1 MSYAIDTFT
10 TCIGNIF
17 ATKTKSVQTKEEDSS
32 FFMLNESSLS
42 TILYRIEHL
51 FDGTM
56 NSTQKSLESNHRNYF
71 HHTTSNDVL
80 PPIGLIDDIANDLD
94 RYLTNDDHPSD
105 SSHTSSPSM
114 PPSTVLLT
122 PSSTVP
128 FEFVLNAP
136 TASLARI
143 SEETTTYLNQG
154 QPYEIK
160 FDVNQNSIASDHPL
174 STTTYRSILR
184 LCFWDKVLQAQERDL
199 MQKWINEYQSAT
211 LFDIDMNLTYGILS
225 IISSRQIPNAVEIVW
240 DAATTTSL
248 FLRFKCTSTDFA
260 QKRHG
265 GEKGIPLRIQIDTYY
280 ENDDQIKHLHSCCC
294 KIQLFRLK
302 GAQRKNKADQI
313 RIEKLNLDQ
322 RRRYQTTL
330 EYTILQSCH
339 VSPLY
344 TLNLLS
350 HSHPSDDLSDVS
362 SQTNLTSVTKKDLEN
377 NSKRYQTMDY
387 LSGSSANMNNPTMKI
402 TIRSSNEEILTWLK
416 MNNFNSIVNRFE
428 HYTGLDLLRLTLND
442 LHRICNGDDAI
453 SIRLYNQLNETIVA
467 PLKTLFIKTA
477 NHEVYSAVY
486 LHTLTRRELLD
497 KLFQLI
503 QQIPHETYQLIFE
516 LNKIRIKIDND
527 NVVKYSLPNHGQFYF
542 KTTSYELTL
551 SLINPV

>member
-1 MSYAIDTFT
+1 
-10 TCIGNIF
+10 
-17 ATKTKSVQTKEEDSS
+17 
-32 FFMLNESSLS
+32 
-42 TILYRIEHL
+42 
-51 FDGTM
+51 M
-56 NSTQKSLESNHRNYF
+56 NSTQKSLESNHRHYF

-80 PPIGLIDDIANDLD
+80 PHMNLIDDIANDLD

-105 SSHTSSPSM
+105 SSQTSSPSM
-114 PPSTVLLT
+114 PASTVLLT
-122 PSSTVP
+122 PSSAIP

-136 TASLARI
+136 TASVARI
-143 SEETTTYLNQG
+143 HEETTTYLNQG

-160 FDVNQNSIASDHPL
+160 FDVNQTSIVSDQPH
-174 STTTYRSILR
+174 STTTYRSVLR
-184 LCFWDKVLQAQERDL
+184 LCFWDKVFQVQERDL
-199 MQKWINEYQSAT
+199 MQKWINEYQSTT

-225 IISSRQIPNAVEIVW
+225 IITSRQIPNAVEIVW

-280 ENDDQIKHLHSCCC
+280 ENDDQIKHLHCCCC

-302 GAQRKNKADQI
+302 GAQRKNKADQV
-313 RIEKLNLDQ
+313 RIEKLNHDQ

-330 EYTILQSCH
+330 EYTIFQSCL

-350 HSHPSDDLSDVS
+350 HSHPSDDLSDLS
-362 SQTNLTSVTKKDLEN
+362 SPTNRTSVIKKDLETS
-377 NSKRYQTMDY
+377 SKRYQTMDY
-387 LSGSSANMNNPTMKI
+387 LSSESSMNTNNSTMKI
-402 TIRSSNEEILTWLK
+402 TIRSSNDDVLTWLK

-453 SIRLYNQLNETIVA
+453 SIRLYNHLNETIVA

-477 NHEVYSAVY
+477 NHDIFSAVY
-486 LHTLTRRELLD
+486 LHSLTRRELLE
-497 KLFQLI
+497 KLFQFM
-503 QQIPHETYQLIFE
+503 QQIPQHETYHLIFE
-516 LNKIRIKIDND
+516 LNKIKIKIDHD
-527 NVVKYSLPNHGQFYF
+527 NVVKYSLPDHGQFSF
-542 KTTSYELTL
+542 KTTPYELTL